1 MRIRTRLMLVAVMAT
16 VATLAGCA
24 SSEPKSDLDIEINDN
39 DISVAVSEAV
49 ARGVMESLI
58 GSDLNCRSDIDGSL
72 KELLL
77 TLDRN
82 GPRSHATVRDGETTL
97 AAHRRGGTLDLDIS
111 GAGSG
116 RIEATM
122 PWALAECLLGNT
134 TTIDRTVTSAI
145 KVKVTNPEG
154 RNFSFKLD

>member
-1 MRIRTRLMLVAVMAT
+1 MVGTI
-16 VATLAGCA
+16 AGCA
-24 SSEPKSDLDIEINDN
+24 SSEPKSGLNIDVNDG
-39 DISVAVSEAV
+39 DVTVVVSEEV
-49 ARGVMESLI
+49 ARGLMESLI

-77 TLDRN
+77 TLDRS

-97 AAHRRGGTLDLDIS
+97 AAHRRGGKVDLDIS

-122 PWALAECLLGNT
+122 PWAVAQCLLGKT
-134 TTIDRTVTSAI
+134 TTIDRTVSSAI
-145 KVKVTNPEG
+145 RVKVTNPNG